1 VVADVN
7 GHFEKPESVRAWLSR
22 IANKSQDQSQGAAL

>member
-1 VVADVN
+1 VGRVVADVN

-22 IANKSQDQSQGAAL
+22 IASNGQGAAL

>member
-7 GHFEKPESVRAWLSR
+7 GHFEKPEAVRAWLSR
-22 IANKSQDQSQGAAL
+22 IANKGQGAAL